1 MFINSLKTQ
10 RLALGLL
17 TFLDLSQAQ
26 TAHDCPLWGPIYP
39 APANV
44 LNSTT
49 VTRAIANLKES
60 LDAALSNETLGA
72 ANASFHL
79 EVFSTDQLL
88 LNYSYAAPQI
98 KDSLTAGVLNRDT
111 IFRIGSVSKLVAV
124 YTLLAATGMEY
135 INDPVTKWVP
145 ELAAAPV
152 PDDGAVDVVRWQDI
166 TIGALAGHQAGLLKD
181 FSVADLTF
189 GYNASTEK
197 QLGLPTLP
205 RNEIP
210 SCGSDPGLPACSRQE
225 FFQAL
230 MALHPVTAPFNMPI
244 YSNPAF
250 QILAYALEAM
260 TNKTF
265 SKVFESSI
273 VRPLHLNATYL
284 STPPITDNLN
294 AIIPGDEIES
304 GWRIDVGDE
313 TSSAQGIMLSTGSDM
328 TAIGQSILS
337 SSLLSPVV
345 TRRWLKPISN
355 TPDSHFSVGMPWE
368 IRRIEIPS
376 VPGTSSKTSGT
387 RLVDLY
393 TKNGGVGAYSAQ
405 MALSP
410 DHGLGF
416 MVTLAGRPPISGPDR
431 RALEMNIINEMVTD
445 VMIPAFEAATAEQA
459 IKNFAGTYVA
469 TDNSMEMKIV
479 GLDDHMGLG
488 VQNWT
493 SENFDLLV
501 AYYAALSMAES
512 VSSTSPRANLR
523 LYPVGLHG
531 GGKVAFR
538 GVYGLN
544 TNESVFGSRDE
555 PWLGGCG
562 AWAGVGEPPYGNV
575 GLDDFVFDVDEDGR
589 ATAITARGARKTL
602 QRQA

>member
-1 MFINSLKTQ
+1 MLLSPLKTQ
-10 RLALGLL
+10 RLVLGLL
-17 TFLDLSQAQ
+17 TFLGSSQAQ

-39 APANV
+39 PPTNV

-49 VTRAIANLKES
+49 ITKAVTNLKQS
-60 LDAALSNETLGA
+60 LDVALRNETLGA

-111 IFRIGSVSKLVAV
+111 VFRIGSVSKLVAV

-152 PDDGAVDVVRWQDI
+152 PDDGAVDAVRWQDI

-189 GYNASTEK
+189 AYNASTEK

-205 RNEIP
+205 QNEIP

-225 FFQAL
+225 FFQGL
-230 MALHPVTAPFNMPI
+230 TTLHPVTAPFNMPI

-265 SKVFESSI
+265 SQVFESSI

-284 STPPITDNLN
+284 STPPTTDNLN
-294 AIIPGDEIES
+294 AIIPGDDVES

-328 TAIGQSILS
+328 ATIGQSILS
-337 SSLLSPVV
+337 SSLFIP
-345 TRRWLKPISN
+345 
-355 TPDSHFSVGMPWE
+355 SVGMPWE
-368 IRRIEIPS
+368 IRRIEIPAI
-376 VPGTSSKTSGT
+376 PGTSSKTSGT

-405 MALSP
+405 MALSS
-410 DHGLGF
+410 DHGFGF

-445 VMIPAFEAATAEQA
+445 IMIPAFEAAAAEQA

-479 GLDDHMGLG
+479 GDL
-488 VQNWT
+488 
-493 SENFDLLV
+493 DLLV
-501 AYYAALSMAES
+501 TYYAALSMADS
-512 VSSTSPRANLR
+512 VADTSPRANLR

-538 GVYGLN
+538 GVDGLN
-544 TNESVFGSRDE
+544 TNESVFGSRDQ